1 MVKGAEIMIIPNDLY
16 DILKWICIVVL
27 PALACCYSA
36 LAAVW
41 NFPLAEEIPQTILI
55 IQTFIGALL
64 GISSAQYYKAT
75 GSIEMPDDEVEVD
88 NHEIGEG

>member
-1 MVKGAEIMIIPNDLY
+1 MIIPNSLY
-16 DILKWICIVVL
+16 NCLKWICIVVL

-41 NFPLAEEIPQTILI
+41 HFPLAEEIPQTILI

-64 GISSAQYYKAT
+64 GISSAQYYKAS
-75 GSIEMPDDEVEVD
+75 GSIEMPEDEVEVD
-88 NHEIGEG
+88 NTKLGEG

>member
-1 MVKGAEIMIIPNDLY
+1 MIIPNVVY
-16 DILKWICIVVL
+16 DTLKWICIVVL

-41 NFPLAEEIPQTILI
+41 HFPLAEEIPQTILI

-64 GISSAQYYKAT
+64 GISSAQYYKAS
-75 GSIEMPDDEVEVD
+75 GSIEMPEDEVEVD
-88 NHEIGEG
+88 NTKLGEG

>member
-1 MVKGAEIMIIPNDLY
+1 MIIPNNVY
-16 DILKWICIVVL
+16 DCLKWICIVVL

-41 NFPLAEEIPQTILI
+41 HFPLAEEIPQTILI

-64 GISSAQYYKAT
+64 GISSAQYYKAS
-75 GSIEMPDDEVEVD
+75 GSIEMPEDEVEVD
-88 NHEIGEG
+88 NTKLGEG

>member
-1 MVKGAEIMIIPNDLY
+1 MMIIPNVVY
-16 DILKWICIVVL
+16 DTLKWICIVVL

-64 GISSAQYYKAT
+64 GISSAQYYKAF
-75 GSIEMPDDEVEVD
+75 GSIEMPSDEQEVD
-88 NHEIGEG
+88 NTEVGEG

>member
-1 MVKGAEIMIIPNDLY
+1 MMIIPNVVY
-16 DILKWICIVVL
+16 DTLKWICIVVL

-41 NFPLAEEIPQTILI
+41 HFPLAEEIPQTILI

-64 GISSAQYYKAT
+64 GISSAQYYKAS
-75 GSIEMPDDEVEVD
+75 GSIEMPEDEVEVD
-88 NHEIGEG
+88 NTKLGEG